1 VDRWA
6 GNVTGHGSEGGTRLA
21 REHCEDVIG
30 VDGLTLYY
38 FTIFPNCQ
46 SGGDEGAVA
55 ISVRPRPT
63 PTMRRTRSSDSVARA
78 ARLLL
83 LLPKHLCI
91 GNAGL
96 SRMGGR
102 VLLIRRVSRYFHF
115 GTRDTRKSVWLH
127 SIWTLLPLDT
137 RCRAEDEK
145 QEAGN
150 AILLLVL
157 DGNV

>member
-30 VDGLTLYY
+30 VDGLTLLLFHYLSKLPVREV
-38 FTIFPNCQ
+38 I
-46 SGGDEGAVA
+46 EGLLCHH
-55 ISVRPRPT
+55 VRPRPT
-63 PTMRRTRSSDSVARA
+63 PTMRRMRSSDSV
-78 ARLLL
+78 RLLL

>member
-1 VDRWA
+1 VA
-6 GNVTGHGSEGGTRLA
+6 GHGSEGGTRLA

-46 SGGDEGAVA
+46 SGGDEGHEGAIG

-63 PTMRRTRSSDSVARA
+63 PTMRRMRSSDSVARA

-91 GNAGL
+91 GNAD
-96 SRMGGR
+96 
-102 VLLIRRVSRYFHF
+102 F
-115 GTRDTRKSVWLH
+115 
-127 SIWTLLPLDT
+127 
-137 RCRAEDEK
+137 ED
-145 QEAGN
+145 Q
-150 AILLLVL
+150 
-157 DGNV
+157 